1 MRFLPGV
8 NEGVLLQS
16 VFQSKGIV
24 ALWAVVRF
32 LPCVNEGVALQIAFL
47 SEGFVALRATEHL
60 ELTVDLLMKSKA
72 TSSFKCLR
80 AGVTSYLVLHLL
92 L

>member
-1 MRFLPGV
+1 MRLLPGV
-8 NEGVLLQS
+8 NEGVGLQM
-16 VFQSKGIV
+16 
-24 ALWAVVRF
+24 
-32 LPCVNEGVALQIAFL
+32 AFL
-47 SEGFVALRATEHL
+47 SEGLGALRTTEHL
-60 ELTVDLLMKSKA
+60 ELTVDLLVKSKA